1 MCVWGMTCHSMV
13 EESWKNV
20 YTSDLPSVLFL
31 IRLECYY
38 NNDDD
43 EMTGRVHVML
53 GKECRRVS
61 KAKTP
66 T

>member
-1 MCVWGMTCHSMV
+1 MV

-20 YTSDLPSVLFL
+20 YTSDPPSVLFL